1 MGLEERAGWVG
12 VALRTIRDSMAAI
25 NSLAGRGTEVVET
38 RAEGYREFDPEVIRA
53 DKVAEELILERL
65 RAAGAKATVLSEEV
79 GRLELPGGPGELSGE
94 EKAYVIVDPFDGSM
108 LYRRQI
114 PAFWYSCLGV
124 YGADLRPCTAAIGD
138 VIHRSVDFCD
148 ADGAYTGQFRGGEL
162 ADVQRAAVSHT
173 TELKDA
179 FVETYLMKPGFM
191 YPTAAKFEPLL
202 SKCKFIL
209 PNGGPA
215 GFADVAK
222 GRIDIYLAVQEA
234 GVEVFTGLPLALKA
248 GAVVTTFDGQKP
260 VFEAD
265 INKTFAIVCSA
276 NEKLHEQVLAE
287 IARIM

>member
-1 MGLEERAGWVG
+1 MSLEERTGWVG
-12 VALRTIRDSMAAI
+12 VALRTIRDSIDTI

-38 RAEGYREFDPEVIRA
+38 RAEGYREFDPEVIRV
-53 DKVAEELILERL
+53 DKVAEELILEKL
-65 RAAGAKATVLSEEV
+65 RAAGAKATVLSEEA
-79 GRLELPGGPGELSGE
+79 GKLELEGGPGELSGE
-94 EKAYVIVDPFDGSM
+94 DNAYVIVDPFDGSM

-114 PAFWYSCLGV
+114 PAFWYTCLGV
-124 YGADLRPCTAAIGD
+124 YTADLKPCTAVIGD
-138 VIHRSVDFCD
+138 VIHRAVDFCD
-148 ADGAYTGQFRGGEL
+148 SQGVYTGRFQDGEL
-162 ADVQRAAVSHT
+162 VEVETVGVSRN
-173 TELKDA
+173 TELRDA

-222 GRIDIYLAVQEA
+222 GKIDVYLAVREA
-234 GVEVFTGLPLALKA
+234 GVEVFTGLPIALQA
-248 GAVVTTFDGQKP
+248 GAVVTTFDGQEP

-287 IARIM
+287 IAKIM